1 MGLAGTLPGVAR
13 PTVSRTSLLLLG
25 AFVVVAWL
33 VTDASPVALLVAA
46 VSVWGLF
53 AVGFAIL
60 GGLAQPVP
68 EPPPPGELRKVK
80 ITYRCSICG
89 TEVRMTVA
97 NDQMPEPPRHCQ
109 DEMDLVTPVDDL

>member
-1 MGLAGTLPGVAR
+1 MVKRLSI
-13 PTVSRTSLLLLG
+13 SRGAWFWLLC
-25 AFVVVAWL
+25 FVVVAGL
-33 VTDASPVALLVAA
+33 LTKASVVALLLAA
-46 VSVWGLF
+46 L
-53 AVGFAIL
+53 AVLVFFKIGFAML

-68 EPPPPGELRKVK
+68 EPPPAGELRKVK
-80 ITYRCSICG
+80 IMYRCSICG